1 MSYEIEKV
9 IETCPCGA
17 QISVVSRDPM
27 FYIDRFHRQHEGCIQ
42 KNVTHT
48 LVLPPITQEEEKE

>member
-17 QISVVSRDPM
+17 QISVVSRDPII
-27 FYIDRFHRQHEGCIQ
+27 YINRFHRQHEGCIKQ
-42 KNVTHT
+42 NVTHT
-48 LVLPPITQEEEKE
+48 LVLPQTQEEER